1 MNVAKIMRKD
11 VVALRAAEG
20 IEAAW
25 RQMRVQKLGTLPVTD
40 TVGRLVG
47 VLSEHDLLVRLAPR
61 REPGWWRAIAYED
74 GRLAA
79 EYVKAVAVTVGDLM
93 TAPPVAIVPDAALET
108 AARLMRRHAIGALPV
123 VVKDLCVGLVTRA
136 DVLDHLSW
144 PAAAV
149 PGTVSDVALECLMQE
164 RLQQELWTS
173 RHGVTVGAAHAVIRL
188 TGIVACS
195 AERSA
200 LVAMARSIPG
210 CAGVEDRLLVGGAGL
225 RRPLKVI

>member
-1 MNVAKIMRKD
+1 
-11 VVALRAAEG
+11 
-20 IEAAW
+20 
-25 RQMRVQKLGTLPVTD
+25 
-40 TVGRLVG
+40 
-47 VLSEHDLLVRLAPR
+47 
-61 REPGWWRAIAYED
+61 
-74 GRLAA
+74 
-79 EYVKAVAVTVGDLM
+79 
-93 TAPPVAIVPDAALET
+93 
-108 AARLMRRHAIGALPV
+108 V